1 MPCAQGER
9 KCNPSTR
16 IWNPTLFFLW
26 CLKAH
31 IPSLLSQTIILGDV
45 SLPGSVHVQVE
56 SVVCWNALN
65 WVGCLGSK
73 IERTNMVYSRVKHS
87 LEPKT
92 WRAFS
97 KWLGSYPKP
106 MEMRRGRKRVFHPL
120 RWVLSALL
128 LITSA
133 HARPAELFWKRI
145 SQHFLPYNSTCVL
158 FPVSLTS
165 PNSCLITRNSQK

>member
-1 MPCAQGER
+1 MPRAQGER

-56 SVVCWNALN
+56 SVICWNALN

-120 RWVLSALL
+120 RWCWALCSLSHQHTLVQL
-128 LITSA
+128 NFSENEFHNIFHLIT
-133 HARPAELFWKRI
+133 
-145 SQHFLPYNSTCVL
+145 QHVCYFLSV
-158 FPVSLTS
+158 
-165 PNSCLITRNSQK
+165 